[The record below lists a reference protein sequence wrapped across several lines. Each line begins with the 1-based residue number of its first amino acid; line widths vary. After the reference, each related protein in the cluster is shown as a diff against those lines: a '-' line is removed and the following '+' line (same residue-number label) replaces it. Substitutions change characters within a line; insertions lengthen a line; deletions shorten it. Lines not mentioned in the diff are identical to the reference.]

1 MTPPEPHATL
11 RTRLTNG
18 AHVAITPVLGARS
31 VSLIVA
37 SRIGS
42 GFESPAEQGI
52 SHFVEHMLFKGTASR
67 PSYTEIAAS
76 IERLGGQLNAITEPE
91 MTVLWAKVAPSH
103 WRTAVELLGDMV
115 ARSRFDAGEVGK
127 ERGVILDELGTLNDV
142 PEEKVRRSVRA
153 RLWPD
158 HGLGREVAG
167 RPRNVQGIAPDQL
180 RAHARRMFAGANLV
194 LSAAG
199 DLDQPQVLAGFEQEF
214 GSLPTG
220 RVAGWPKFRPNG
232 LPKPRVVIDDRDGD
246 QVLFA
251 IAGRTLRR
259 EDPDRYAMDILCA
272 AIGEGMGS
280 RLFEDLRESR
290 GIVYEVFSALFV
302 ARDSGAMTIEAATDP
317 DRLPEAMEA
326 VLRQL
331 GAIRRDGISA
341 SELERAREFIKG
353 EILLSMEDTYAVAA
367 WSAREHLLET
377 EQLSPEQVVA
387 KYDEVELEDL
397 PRVAR
402 RVFNKRWAIVAASG
416 PLDPDTR
423 LPVGFDGAT
432 AKAS

>member
-1 MTPPEPHATL
+1 
-11 RTRLTNG
+11 
-18 AHVAITPVLGARS
+18 
-31 VSLIVA
+31 
-37 SRIGS
+37 
-42 GFESPAEQGI
+42 
-52 SHFVEHMLFKGTASR
+52 
-67 PSYTEIAAS
+67 
-76 IERLGGQLNAITEPE
+76 
-91 MTVLWAKVAPSH
+91 
-103 WRTAVELLGDMV
+103 
-115 ARSRFDAGEVGK
+115 
-127 ERGVILDELGTLNDV
+127 
-142 PEEKVRRSVRA
+142 
-153 RLWPD
+153 
-158 HGLGREVAG
+158 
-167 RPRNVQGIAPDQL
+167 
-180 RAHARRMFAGANLV
+180 
-194 LSAAG
+194 
-199 DLDQPQVLAGFEQEF
+199 
-214 GSLPTG
+214 
-220 RVAGWPKFRPNG
+220 
-232 LPKPRVVIDDRDGD
+232 
-246 QVLFA
+246 
-251 IAGRTLRR
+251 
-259 EDPDRYAMDILCA
+259 MDILCA

-432 AKAS
+432 ARAS